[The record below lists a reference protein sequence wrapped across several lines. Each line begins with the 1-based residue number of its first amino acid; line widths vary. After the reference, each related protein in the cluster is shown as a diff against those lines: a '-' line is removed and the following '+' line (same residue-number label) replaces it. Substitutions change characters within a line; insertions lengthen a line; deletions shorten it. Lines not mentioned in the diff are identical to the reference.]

1 MRTLVVVSS
10 SPGITVRPLRW
21 DGRRPHPDDLDLVAE
36 AYREYETALTGSV
49 DAARA
54 DLESYLELP
63 DCDRAETALLV
74 DGDDVVGSVYVQA
87 EHVGKD
93 VYVDVVVTTDERRR
107 RATEAGVAHAA
118 AAAGRIVAGRG
129 EPGWTLRLTCPVQD
143 DVLADVATEHGLER
157 VRQFLRM
164 QIDSDSPAIPAV
176 APTLPPGVELVVRD
190 DEETRRALWAVDNEA
205 FLDHWNFTPW
215 PYEDWWEHFTAG
227 SARDPDGWWLLTVD
241 GEPAAFCILDESRA
255 ELGQGY
261 VSVLGV
267 RRAYR
272 GRGLASLLL
281 RRAFVRYRD
290 MGRSATLLGVDAES
304 LTGAVG
310 VYERVGMRAVRVLQ
324 GWARELS

>member
-1 MRTLVVVSS
+1 MSIST
-10 SPGITVRPLRW
+10 GIAVRPLRW
-21 DGRRPHPDDLDLVAE
+21 DGRSPHPDDLDLVAE

-63 DCDRAETALLV
+63 DCDRSETGLLV
-74 DGDDVVGSVYVQA
+74 EDVEVVGSVYVQA
-87 EHVGKD
+87 EHLGKD
-93 VYVDVVVTTDERRR
+93 VYVDVVVTTDDRRQ
-107 RATEAGVAHAA
+107 RATEAGVAHAV
-118 AAAGRIVAGRG
+118 AAAGRIVAARG
-129 EPGWTLRLTCPVQD
+129 EPGWTLRLTCPAEDEVM
-143 DVLADVATEHGLER
+143 ADVVAAHGLER
-157 VRQFLRM
+157 VRQFFRM
-164 QIDSDSPAIPAV
+164 QIDSDSPDIPAV
-176 APTLPPGVELVVRD
+176 APRLPPGVELVVRD
-190 DEETRRALWAVDNEA
+190 DEETRRAIWAADNEA
-205 FLDHWNFTPW
+205 FLDHWNFTPS
-215 PYEDWWEHFTAG
+215 PYEDWWEHFSAG

-241 GEPAAFCILDESRA
+241 GEPAAYCILDDSRA

-272 GRGLASLLL
+272 GRGLAKLLL
-281 RRAFVRYRD
+281 QRAFVRHRD

-310 VYERVGMRAVRVLQ
+310 VYERVGMRAVRVMQ